1 MLERF
6 LITLG
11 MLCMLVG
18 TSLTAPFE
26 ARAEELV
33 TLENGLKILIQE
45 DERFPLVSMRLYV
58 HAGSAYESP
67 GQAGISHLL
76 EHMVFKGSEKRK
88 PGEIAEE
95 VESVGGNINAGTS
108 FDYTMYKVD
117 LPSKEWELGL
127 DVLKDMTFGSVFPE
141 KELASEKDVVIAEL
155 ERGKDNP
162 GRRLFKSMQKQV
174 WKGMPYSR
182 PVIGYPETVKGITSR
197 DLKDY
202 VNRLYQPQSM
212 LLVVCGNVRAD
223 EVVKRTREYFGDL
236 ENDHSVLSP
245 QTLQPEKGQ
254 KKPRIDVGSG
264 PWKKAYVGM
273 AFPIPALSSPETPAL
288 EVLSYVLGGDMTSYL
303 YRKYKYNEQLV
314 DRISCSAVTL
324 ERGGMLYVQ
333 AVLDPDSVDI
343 FWKKITA
350 DMAGL
355 TADDFSS
362 KMLNRARVNIRD
374 ELFTAKET
382 LGGMASKL
390 GYFQFFE
397 HSTQAEEKYV
407 YDLGRVDKKS
417 MGQVMDSYLRPEK
430 LNVSFLLPESV
441 SVDEEAFRGVLAEN
455 WPGAEKKGRNQARD
469 MSGQSGREVLDLG
482 QGQSLVLIEDNN
494 LPYTAVNVSWPGGDE
509 MLPLEKSGL
518 AELTAR
524 TLTRGTKNRTATGIQ
539 DFLSNRAAELD
550 AGAGRQSFSL
560 RAEFPVQYSRDIYG
574 LIRDVLF
581 SPAFAPEEVDKAIRD
596 QVAEIKLR
604 DDRPTGYMF
613 RRVFPFLFSRG
624 PLSHFHLGEISE
636 LKEMNATEVSS
647 FWRKQFS
654 RPCVITV
661 CGQIDREAL
670 EPLVRELRERQVKE
684 GKGKQE
690 NIWSTEREEV
700 MSLEDRHQAH
710 VLLAFPVPGLGD
722 DAAPELKV
730 LKTVLA
736 GQGGILFRELRDKK
750 GLGYTVTPL
759 LWQTPDL
766 GFMAFYIGTYP
777 EKEKKAIKGFKQVID
792 ELRKGSLEKDQVE
805 RAVNM
810 IAADY
815 YRNHQSLSSRSNE
828 AASLLTMGLG
838 LDFNK
843 EMMDRVARIGPEDVR
858 ETARKY
864 LDMDKSYLMVLRPAD
879 AEK

>member
-1 MLERF
+1 
-6 LITLG
+6 
-11 MLCMLVG
+11 MLVG
-18 TSLTAPFE
+18 TSFTASFE

-33 TLENGLKILIQE
+33 VLKNGLKILIQE

-88 PGEIAEE
+88 PGEIAED
-95 VESVGGNINAGTS
+95 VESAGGNINAGTS

-127 DVLKDMTFGSVFPE
+127 DVLRDMTFGSVFPE
-141 KELASEKDVVIAEL
+141 KELESEKDVVIAEL
-155 ERGKDNP
+155 ERGEDNP

-174 WKGMPYSR
+174 WEGMPYSR
-182 PVIGYPETVKGITSR
+182 PIIGYPETVKGITR
-197 DLKDY
+197 QDLKDY

-212 LLVVCGNVRAD
+212 LLVVCGDVRAD
-223 EVVKRTREYFGDL
+223 EVVKRTREHFGDI
-236 ENDHSVLSP
+236 ENDQLVLSP
-245 QTLQPEKGQ
+245 QPRQPDGWQ
-254 KKPRIDVGSG
+254 KEPRIDISSG

-273 AFPIPALSSPETPAL
+273 AFPAPALSAPEAPAL

-303 YRKYKYNEQLV
+303 YRKYKYEKELV

-333 AVLDPDSVDI
+333 AVLDPDSMDV
-343 FWKKITA
+343 FWKEITA

-355 TADDFSS
+355 TAKDFSS
-362 KMLNRARVNIRD
+362 KMLDRARVNMQD

-382 LGGMASKL
+382 LGGTASKL

-397 HSTQAEEKYV
+397 HSTQAEEKYI
-407 YDLGRVDKKS
+407 YDLGQVDKKS
-417 MGQVMDSYLRPEK
+417 IQQVMDSYLRPER
-430 LNVSFLLPESV
+430 LNASFLLPESV
-441 SVDEEAFRGVLAEN
+441 PVDKEAFRDVLAEN
-455 WPGAEKKGRNQARD
+455 WTLAEKKVQDQAGD
-469 MSGQSGREVLDLG
+469 KSAESGREVLDLG
-482 QGQSLVLIEDNN
+482 QGQSLVLIEDKS

-509 MLPLEKSGL
+509 MVPGEKSGL

-524 TLTRGTKNRTATGIQ
+524 SLTRGTENRTATEIQ
-539 DFLSNRAAELD
+539 DFLSDRAADLD

-560 RAEFPVQYSRDIYG
+560 QAKFPVQYSRDMYG
-574 LIRDVLF
+574 LIREILF
-581 SPAFAPEEVDKAIRD
+581 SPAFAPAEVDKAIRD
-596 QVAEIKLR
+596 QVAEIKSR

-624 PLSHFHLGEISE
+624 PLSHFHLGKVPVLEEMEAKEI
-636 LKEMNATEVSS
+636 SS
-647 FWRKQFS
+647 FWEEQFS
-654 RPCVITV
+654 RPCVISV

-670 EPLVRELRERQVKE
+670 EPLVRELREREMEKD
-684 GKGKQE
+684 KGKPG
-690 NIWSTEREEV
+690 NVWSTEKEEI
-700 MSLEDRHQAH
+700 MNLEDRHQAH
-710 VLLAFPVPGLGD
+710 VLLAFPVPGLRD
-722 DAAPELKV
+722 EAVPELKV

-750 GLGYTVTPL
+750 GLGYTVAPL
-759 LWQTPDL
+759 LWQSPDY
-766 GFMAFYIGTYP
+766 GFLAFYIGTYP
-777 EKEKKAIKGFKQVID
+777 EKEKEAVKGFKQVID
-792 ELRKGSLEKDQVE
+792 GLRKDALDKDQVE

-828 AASLLTMGLG
+828 AASLLTMGLD
-838 LDFNK
+838 LDFNR
-843 EMMDRVARIGPEDVR
+843 EMMARVGRIGPEEIR

-864 LDMDKSYLMVLRPAD
+864 LDMDKSYLMVVRPAE